1 MLFFI
6 LLFIFIICVAIQL
19 IYYLFIFSKFSFYKP
34 QRTTTKTIPVSVII
48 CAKNEARNINT
59 HLKSILT
66 QNHPNFEVI
75 VVNDASTDSTLEV
88 LNTFRNNYLNLK
100 IVDIK
105 PTSIYTGNKKNAVTK
120 GIEVAN
126 NEHLL
131 FTDADCKPLSKN
143 WISEITSQFSED
155 TNIILGYGG
164 YQKTNN
170 SILNKIIRYET
181 LLTAVQYF
189 SYAKSGIPYM
199 GVGRNLAYTK
209 SQFNLANGFSNHADI
224 QSGDDDLF
232 INHMATKKNTAI
244 CFSNE
249 SFTISTPKKT
259 IRAWFHQKRR
269 HLTTANHYK
278 PIHQFLLGLFFLS
291 QFLFWFLAIILIL
304 FSFKWQLVTILL
316 TIRLITQYIIL
327 GNSAKKLCEKDLI
340 LFFPI
345 LDFML
350 VISQFGIYISNLISK
365 PTSW

>member
-1 MLFFI
+1 MLFFV
-6 LLFIFIICVAIQL
+6 LLSIFVVSVAIQL
-19 IYYLFIFSKFSFYKP
+19 IYYFFLFSKFSFYKP
-34 QRTTTKTIPVSVII
+34 QKTATKTLPVSVII
-48 CAKNEARNINT
+48 CAKNEAKNINT

-75 VVNDASTDSTLEV
+75 VVNDASTDSTLKI
-88 LNTFRNNYLNLK
+88 LNTFKNDYPHLK
-100 IVDIK
+100 VVDIK
-105 PTSIYTGNKKNAVTK
+105 STSIYTGNKKNAVTK
-120 GIEVAN
+120 GIEAATN
-126 NEHLL
+126 RHLL

-143 WISEITSQFSED
+143 WITEMTSQFSKD
-155 TNIILGYGG
+155 ASIILGYGG
-164 YQKTNN
+164 YQKIDN
-170 SILNKIIRYET
+170 SFLNKIIRFET

-199 GVGRNLAYTK
+199 GVGRNLAYIK
-209 SQFNLANGFSNHADI
+209 SQFNLANGFSNHADM

-232 INHMATKKNTAI
+232 INQMATKKNTSI

-259 IRAWFHQKRR
+259 IAAWFNQKRR

-278 PIHQFLLGLFFLS
+278 PIHQFLLGLFYLS

-350 VISQFGIYISNLISK
+350 VIFQLGIFLRNSMSK